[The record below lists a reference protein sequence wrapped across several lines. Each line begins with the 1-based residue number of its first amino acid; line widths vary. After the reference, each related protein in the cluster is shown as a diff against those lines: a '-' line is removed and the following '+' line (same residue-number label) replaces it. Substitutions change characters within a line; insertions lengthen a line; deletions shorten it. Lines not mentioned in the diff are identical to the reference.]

1 MTMNSVC
8 RIRQERKEM
17 PENSEGETLKAM
29 ASVKKS
35 MRVLNKSLSESLRK
49 LEESIFRISALGEV
63 HIKLITTLMDVLG
76 VPEEQR
82 PVLDF
87 PPAPIEAVSLA
98 ERSEAV
104 TSGILRT
111 VIRSLTK
118 PCAEISKALIDAK
131 EKINEAIGNFN
142 TYEIEI
148 LARMLTKDPER
159 YLDLDEQA
167 AYRDKI
173 RKWHQQLKDAFERP

>member
-1 MTMNSVC
+1 
-8 RIRQERKEM
+8 M
-17 PENSEGETLKAM
+17 PENTEDETTKAV

-35 MRVLNKSLSESLRK
+35 MRALNKSLSESLRR
-49 LEESIFRISALGEV
+49 LEESIFQISALGEA

-82 PVLDF
+82 PALDF
-87 PPAPIEAVSLA
+87 PPAPIEVVSLA

-104 TSGILRT
+104 TSGILRPL
-111 VIRSLTK
+111 VRSLTK
-118 PCAEISKALIDAK
+118 PCIEISRALIDAK
-131 EKINEAIGNFN
+131 EKINSTIGNFN
-142 TYEIEI
+142 TYEMEI
-148 LARMLTKDPER
+148 LARMISKDPER

-167 AYRDKI
+167 AYREKI

>member
-1 MTMNSVC
+1 MQHAEWGEMSEV
-8 RIRQERKEM
+8 KEM
-17 PENSEGETLKAM
+17 PENSEDETQRAV

-35 MRVLNKSLSESLRK
+35 IRVLNKSLTTSLRK
-49 LEESIFRISALGEV
+49 LEESIFQISALGEA

-82 PVLDF
+82 PTLDF
-87 PPAPIEAVSLA
+87 PAAPIEAVSLA

-111 VIRSLTK
+111 VIESLTK

-131 EKINEAIGNFN
+131 EKINASIGNFN
-142 TYEIEI
+142 TYEMEI
-148 LARMLTKDPER
+148 LARMLNKDPER

>member
-1 MTMNSVC
+1 
-8 RIRQERKEM
+8 M
-17 PENSEGETLKAM
+17 PENSEDETLKAT

-49 LEESIFRISALGEV
+49 LEQSIFQISALGEA

-82 PVLDF
+82 PLLDF
-87 PPAPIEAVSLA
+87 PPAPIETVSLA

-104 TSGILRT
+104 VSGILRS
-111 VIRSLTK
+111 VIKSLTK
-118 PCAEISKALIDAK
+118 PCIEISKALIDAK
-131 EKINEAIGNFN
+131 EKINATIGNFN
-142 TYEIEI
+142 TYEMEI
-148 LARMLTKDPER
+148 LSRMLSKDPER
-159 YLDLDEQA
+159 YLDPDEQA

-173 RKWHQQLKDAFERP
+173 RKWHQQLKEAFEKA

>member
-1 MTMNSVC
+1 
-8 RIRQERKEM
+8 M
-17 PENSEGETLKAM
+17 PQNSEETLKAI

-35 MRVLNKSLSESLRK
+35 MRALNKSLSETLRK
-49 LEESIFRISALGEV
+49 LEESIFRISALGED

-82 PVLDF
+82 PSLDF

-118 PCAEISKALIDAK
+118 PCIEISRALIDAK
-131 EKINEAIGNFN
+131 EKINASIGNFN
-142 TYEIEI
+142 TYEMEI

-173 RKWHQQLKDAFERP
+173 RKWHQQLKDAFEKP

>member
-1 MTMNSVC
+1 
-8 RIRQERKEM
+8 M
-17 PENSEGETLKAM
+17 PGNTDDETLKAIY
-29 ASVKKS
+29 SVKNS
-35 MRVLNKSLSESLRK
+35 MRVLNKSLLGSLRK
-49 LEESIFRISALGEV
+49 LEESVFQISALGEA

-82 PVLDF
+82 PPLDF
-87 PPAPIEAVSLA
+87 PTAPIEEVSLA
-98 ERSEAV
+98 ERSEVVA
-104 TSGILRT
+104 SGILRA
-111 VIRSLTK
+111 VIRSLTR
-118 PCAEISKALIDAK
+118 PCIEISKALIDAK
-131 EKINEAIGNFN
+131 EKINTTIGNFN
-142 TYEIEI
+142 TYEMEI